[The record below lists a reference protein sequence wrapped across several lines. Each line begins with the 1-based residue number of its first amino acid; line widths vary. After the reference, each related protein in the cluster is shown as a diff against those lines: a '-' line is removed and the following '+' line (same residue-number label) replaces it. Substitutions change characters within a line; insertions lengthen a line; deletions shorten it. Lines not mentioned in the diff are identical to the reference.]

1 MTENDRIRILR
12 KELHLTLT
20 EFSNK
25 LGITHAA
32 LSNIENGKRNV
43 TEQMRKSICR
53 EFRVDPIWL
62 STGDGDMFIN
72 ESIDLIEMLDKL
84 LHNESKLANTLFKMF
99 AQYSLEDWKD
109 LERIVNKSAA
119 DGFDLLCFLR
129 RGSAGFVR
137 RRSGVHDPLGTRIV
151 MLVFHSGILLLRLL
165 FPRAGIIPCPR
176 DRGAEQ
182 KPFVPIVDRLMGL
195 VNG

>member
-1 MTENDRIRILR
+1 MTENDRIRMLR
-12 KELHLTLT
+12 KELNLTLT

-43 TEQMRKSICR
+43 TEQMHKSICR

-62 STGDGDMFIN
+62 STGEGDMFID

-84 LHNESKLANTLFKMF
+84 LHNENKLANTLLKMF

-109 LERIVNKSAA
+109 LERIVNKSAKYIKQLEA
-119 DGFDLLCFLR
+119 QEASID
-129 RGSAGFVR
+129 S
-137 RRSGVHDPLGTRIV
+137 
-151 MLVFHSGILLLRLL
+151 
-165 FPRAGIIPCPR
+165 
-176 DRGAEQ
+176 
-182 KPFVPIVDRLMGL
+182 
-195 VNG
+195 

>member
-1 MTENDRIRILR
+1 MTENDRIRMLR
-12 KELHLTLT
+12 KELNLTLT

-43 TEQMRKSICR
+43 TEQMHKSICR

-62 STGDGDMFIN
+62 STGEGDMFID

-84 LHNESKLANTLFKMF
+84 LHNENKLANTLLKMF

-109 LERIVNKSAA
+109 LERIINKSAKYIKQLEA
-119 DGFDLLCFLR
+119 QEASID
-129 RGSAGFVR
+129 S
-137 RRSGVHDPLGTRIV
+137 
-151 MLVFHSGILLLRLL
+151 
-165 FPRAGIIPCPR
+165 
-176 DRGAEQ
+176 
-182 KPFVPIVDRLMGL
+182 
-195 VNG
+195 

>member
-1 MTENDRIRILR
+1 MTENDRIRMLR
-12 KELHLTLT
+12 KELNLTLT

-43 TEQMRKSICR
+43 TEQMHKSICR

-62 STGDGDMFIN
+62 STGEGDMFID

-84 LHNESKLANTLFKMF
+84 LHNENKLENTLLKMF

-109 LERIVNKSAA
+109 LERIVNKSAKYIKQLEA
-119 DGFDLLCFLR
+119 QEASID
-129 RGSAGFVR
+129 S
-137 RRSGVHDPLGTRIV
+137 
-151 MLVFHSGILLLRLL
+151 
-165 FPRAGIIPCPR
+165 
-176 DRGAEQ
+176 
-182 KPFVPIVDRLMGL
+182 
-195 VNG
+195 

>member
-43 TEQMRKSICR
+43 PEQMRKSICR

-109 LERIVNKSAA
+109 LERIVNKSAEYIKQLEA
-119 DGFDLLCFLR
+119 KD
-129 RGSAGFVR
+129 S
-137 RRSGVHDPLGTRIV
+137 
-151 MLVFHSGILLLRLL
+151 
-165 FPRAGIIPCPR
+165 
-176 DRGAEQ
+176 
-182 KPFVPIVDRLMGL
+182 PIKDHASEE
-195 VNG
+195 